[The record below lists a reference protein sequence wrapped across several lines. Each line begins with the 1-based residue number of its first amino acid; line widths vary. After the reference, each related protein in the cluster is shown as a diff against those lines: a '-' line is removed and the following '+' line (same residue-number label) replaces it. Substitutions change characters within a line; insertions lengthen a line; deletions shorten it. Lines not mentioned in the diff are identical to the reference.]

1 MIRQHNHYH
10 LWKLVRK
17 LEWRLFKKGKGVAT
31 GAMRQGIPEFP
42 HLSTGMLDE
51 QCLPAVN
58 LHSCRGFGWFVMIPA
73 YLLLCFILSLRV
85 REWRVLGSCRSHG
98 THSCS
103 PSGVQAL
110 WSEEFLGCLAFAWLP
125 WSPPRQ
131 CSPFTLL
138 AFPPIRHLLLSS
150 SCQ

>member
-1 MIRQHNHYH
+1 MIRQHNHCH

-17 LEWRLFKKGKGVAT
+17 LEWRLFKEKKGVAT
-31 GAMRQGIPEFP
+31 GAKRQGIPEFP
-42 HLSTGMLDE
+42 HLSTGMLNE

-73 YLLLCFILSLRV
+73 YLLLCFIPSLRV
-85 REWRVLGSCRSHG
+85 REWEVLGSCRSHG
-98 THSCS
+98 TLSCS
-103 PSGVQAL
+103 PSGIQAL
-110 WSEEFLGCLAFAWLP
+110 WSKEFLGCLAFAWLP

>member
-17 LEWRLFKKGKGVAT
+17 LEWHLFKKGKGVAT
-31 GAMRQGIPEFP
+31 GATRQGIPEFP

-51 QCLPAVN
+51 QCLLAVN

-73 YLLLCFILSLRV
+73 YLLLCFIPSLRV
-85 REWRVLGSCRSHG
+85 REWGVLGSCRSHG
-98 THSCS
+98 TRSCS

-110 WSEEFLGCLAFAWLP
+110 WLEEFLGCLAFAWLP

-131 CSPFTLL
+131 CSPL
-138 AFPPIRHLLLSS
+138 AL
-150 SCQ
+150 